1 MKHKKPE
8 YEIIGDASLR
18 VCVEKLH
25 EQFKLCEREY
35 GREHRRMQVLDL
47 TDHGGLWE
55 ALSAK
60 VPAYQVLP
68 DTNHVAYIKN
78 NLIASIYTVAKCA
91 ELLPTSEEDKEIVT
105 HINVALEQEWNL
117 TNISK
122 MQKQAG
128 NNAALHNIGITQ
140 VGWDE
145 NVISSGNV
153 IQKGQVRAKNI
164 SPLKFM
170 RDPYAIDL
178 QNAGYCMT
186 YDKFHKTVFLAN
198 KNYRDRFND
207 FLESR
212 KNADT
217 ALVIPEMMGAKT
229 SATDKD
235 YYTLVTFWEKVV
247 DNDGNVVI
255 DEIHTVNAEYV
266 LYVRNAIK
274 PNKFPFAI
282 LYCNEPGD
290 ALIGI
295 SEPARIFANSVAYNI
310 MDSISLTSV
319 YKNQRPPKFVSS
331 SAGLNIN
338 SFAKHANDADYTF
351 IVNGDASKAVH
362 YHQFPQVDP
371 HIGEITARLDNNI
384 KLVTGVDERYTGRD
398 TGSIITTGGIQD
410 QINRVTVIDTP
421 KIENFEDY
429 TKQLTELVLSN
440 LIEFGSKRKY
450 WVKSRTKNNA
460 DKTVDVDFPKLD
472 VDTVFSYQI
481 NISSEL
487 PRNKARIAEMA
498 NQLMEKQMQYQ
509 QQGES
514 VDLITVEEWLMM
526 QDLPMKEYMLERMGI
541 QRMNNE
547 VENVSQTLFEF
558 AELTKQG
565 MNPQDAL
572 MATAKSLRDKKA
584 GLAPDQ
590 VSADPLSAAGIMPAN
605 TPMPQFGGAP
615 AAGGGDLGVDPTQF
629 MQ

>member
-1 MKHKKPE
+1 MKNKKPE
-8 YEIIGDASLR
+8 YTKIGNASLR
-18 VCVEKLH
+18 VPVTELY
-25 EQFKLCEREY
+25 EQFKLCTSEY
-35 GREHRRMQVLDL
+35 RREHKRMQVLDL
-47 TDHGGLWE
+47 TDRGGLWE
-55 ALSAK
+55 ALGAK
-60 VPAYQVLP
+60 FPAYQILP

-91 ELLPTSEEDKEIVT
+91 ELLPTSEDDKEIIT
-105 HINVALEQEWNL
+105 NVNIALEQEWSL
-117 TNISK
+117 TNIAK

-140 VGWDE
+140 IGWDE
-145 NVISSGNV
+145 NVISSGNT

-178 QNAGYCMT
+178 KNAGYCMT
-186 YDKFHKTVFLAN
+186 YDKFHKSVFLSN
-198 KNYRDRFND
+198 KNYREKFKEY
-207 FLESR
+207 LESR
-212 KNADT
+212 KHADT
-217 ALVIPEMMGAKT
+217 ALSIPEVIGAKSN
-229 SATDKD
+229 SAHND
-235 YYTLVTFWEKVV
+235 YYTLVTFWEKVE
-247 DNDGNVVI
+247 DEDGNIVI
-255 DEIHTVNAEYV
+255 DEIHTVNAEAV

-310 MDSISLTSV
+310 MDSISLTSA

-351 IVNGDASKAVH
+351 IVNGDATKAVH

-371 HIGEITARLDNNI
+371 HIGEITLRLDNNI
-384 KLVTGVDERYTGRD
+384 KQVTGVDERYTGRD

-429 TKQLTELVLSN
+429 AKQLTELVLAN
-440 LIEFGSKRKY
+440 LIEFGAKRKY
-450 WVKSRTKNNA
+450 IVKSQTESNTY
-460 DKTVDVDFPKLD
+460 KTVNVDFPKLN
-472 VDTVFSYQI
+472 VDAVFNYQL

-498 NQLMEKQMQYQ
+498 NQLMEKQLQYQ

-590 VSADPLSAAGIMPAN
+590 VSADPLAAAGVMPAE

-615 AAGGGDLGVDPTQF
+615 AAGGGDLGIDPSQF

>member
-1 MKHKKPE
+1 MKKNRPEFEKVNDKPV
-8 YEIIGDASLR
+8 R
-18 VCVEKLH
+18 VCIAKLS
-25 EQFKLCEREY
+25 EQFNLCKSQY
-35 GREHRRMQVLDL
+35 NKEHKRMQILDMV
-47 TDHGGLWE
+47 DRGGIWE
-55 ALSAK
+55 ALGAK
-60 VPAYQVLP
+60 FPAYQILP
-68 DTNHVAYIKN
+68 DTNHTAYIKN

-91 ELLPTSEEDKEIVT
+91 ELLPASDEDKEIIT
-105 HINVALEQEWNL
+105 HVNVALEQEWAL
-117 TNISK
+117 TNIAK

-128 NNAALHNIGITQ
+128 CNAALHNIGITQ
-140 VGWDE
+140 VGWDD
-145 NVISSGNV
+145 NMISGGNV
-153 IQKGQVRAKNI
+153 IQKGGVRAKNI

-170 RDPYAIDL
+170 RDPFAIDL
-178 QNAGYCMT
+178 ANAGYCMT
-186 YDKFHKTVFLAN
+186 YDKYHKSVFLAN
-198 KNYRDRFND
+198 SNYRDRFKEYLDSKQNTGAILD
-207 FLESR
+207 
-212 KNADT
+212 
-217 ALVIPEMMGAKT
+217 IPNILGAKNNT
-229 SATDKD
+229 TLDD
-235 YYTLVTFWEKVV
+235 YYTLVTFWEKVE
-247 DNDGNVVI
+247 DDDGNIVI

-290 ALIGI
+290 SLVGI
-295 SEPARIFANSVAYNI
+295 SEPARGFANSVAYNI
-310 MDSISLTSV
+310 MDSISLTSA

-331 SAGLNIN
+331 SSGLNIN

-351 IVNGDASKAVH
+351 VVNGDASKAVH

-371 HIGEITARLDNNI
+371 HIGEITMRLDSNI
-384 KLVTGVDERYTGRD
+384 KMVSGVDERYTGRD

-440 LIEFGSKRKY
+440 LVEFGGTRKY
-450 WVKSRTKNNA
+450 FVKEPNEANTY
-460 DKTVDVDFPKLD
+460 KTLEVKFPKLSL
-472 VDTVFSYQI
+472 DTLFSYQI

-498 NQLMEKQMQYQ
+498 NQLMEKQLQYQ

-565 MNPQDAL
+565 MAPQDAM
-572 MATAKSLRDKKA
+572 MAVAKSLRDKKA
-584 GLAPDQ
+584 GLAPKEPE
-590 VSADPLSAAGIMPAN
+590 VNPLMDEGL
-605 TPMPQFGGAP
+605 MPQGTAMPDFGGAG
-615 AAGGGDLGVDPTQF
+615 AGMPMDPMAG